1 MNIYLSVSQDDNLT
15 ILLFYFFMQ
24 EVFICTMFTPSHNK
38 MANQQK
44 VNLGRLLYKR
54 LSREMKIT
62 ANPKVRN
69 KITLIFI
76 ISRLLVIIY
85 YCIQIF

>member
-1 MNIYLSVSQDDNLT
+1 
-15 ILLFYFFMQ
+15 MQ

-62 ANPKVRN
+62 VNPKVRN

-85 YCIQIF
+85 YRIQIF